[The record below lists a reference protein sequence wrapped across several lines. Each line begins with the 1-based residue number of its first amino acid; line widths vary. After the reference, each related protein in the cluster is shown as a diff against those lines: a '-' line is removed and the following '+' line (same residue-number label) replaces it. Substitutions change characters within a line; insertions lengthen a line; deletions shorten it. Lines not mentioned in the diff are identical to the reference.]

1 MIDTPVKAETFKVRT
16 PLASK
21 GRLDAVLSDSDMLQI
36 RIKCYAEG
44 GENVLHAHL
53 DQDCG
58 LVILQGQARFH
69 DGDGKAQ
76 VLGRNE
82 GIMLPRGAKYYFQSC
97 GDEPLVLLRMAGRKE
112 RPADR
117 YGQRVAPDGHA
128 LPGDSAENKHEDG
141 VIMSGKFYE

>member
-21 GRLDAVLSDSDMLQI
+21 GRLDTVLAEGDMLQI

-53 DQDCG
+53 DQDHSF
-58 LVILQGQARFH
+58 VILQGQARFH
-69 DGDGKAQ
+69 DGDGNAK

-97 GDEPLVLLRMAGRKE
+97 GDEPLVLLRVAGRKE
-112 RPADR
+112 RPAD
-117 YGQRVAPDGHA
+117 GFGKRVAPDGHA
-128 LPGDSAENKHEDG
+128 LPGHSAENKHEDG
-141 VIMSGKFYE
+141 VVISDAFYE